1 MWVFMIRDDYDNNM
15 SPYSKD
21 HTMEQMQGAH
31 APCVCKFIL
40 MQSYS
45 CNIYCL

>member
-1 MWVFMIRDDYDNNM
+1 MWVFTIRDDYDSNM
-15 SPYSKD
+15 SLDSKD

-31 APCVCKFIL
+31 ALCVCKFIL